1 MMQNATPP
9 IPSDDD
15 LLAIGS
21 AELKRILPLS
31 RSTLYSRLK
40 TGELPIVRLG
50 KRVFLRR
57 GDVLAYVAARVK

>member
-1 MMQNATPP
+1 MQSNTHPT
-9 IPSDDD
+9 PSDDD